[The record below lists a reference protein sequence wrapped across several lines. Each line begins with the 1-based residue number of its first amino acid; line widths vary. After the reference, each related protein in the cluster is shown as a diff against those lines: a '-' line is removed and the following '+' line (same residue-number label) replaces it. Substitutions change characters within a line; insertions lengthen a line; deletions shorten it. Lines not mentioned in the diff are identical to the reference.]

1 MFFTIRN
8 VLSLPRVW
16 SRNSTHRHVT
26 QLLRKVDNIYL
37 RDHIAIKDINGT
49 SLTYG
54 ALSQQSKQLADV
66 LRSHI
71 RPDVHSIGC
80 FISSHQHY
88 VTSML
93 ATWRLR
99 KTFVPLSLTH
109 TAAELQYFAADSGI
123 GLILHSSEA
132 LQITTKT
139 EKINDI
145 MANINSTGLPI
156 IDLSSSQPV
165 STPSN
170 STDSNNDGNQLY
182 NDNND
187 DDVGALVLY
196 TSGTTGQ
203 PKGVL
208 HTRQGVQALVSSL
221 SAAWEYKP
229 TDCILHFLPLYHLHG
244 LLNKLL
250 CVLYNGGTIVFVSS
264 AAADR

>member
-1 MFFTIRN
+1 M
-8 VLSLPRVW
+8 S
-16 SRNSTHRHVT
+16 
-26 QLLRKVDNIYL
+26 QLLRNVDNPQQSQ
-37 RDHIAIKDINGT
+37 RIAIMDINGT

-66 LRSHI
+66 LRSQI
-71 RPDVHSIGC
+71 RPDIHSIGC

-99 KTFVPLSLTH
+99 KIFVPLSLTH
-109 TAAELQYFAADSGI
+109 TATELQYFAADSGI

-132 LQITTKT
+132 LDITTKT
-139 EKINDI
+139 DKINDI
-145 MANINSTGLPI
+145 MANITSTGLPI
-156 IDLSSSQPV
+156 IDLSHQLSSSHPV
-165 STPSN
+165 SETSN
-170 STDSNNDGNQLY
+170 STDSNH
-182 NDNND
+182 DNND
-187 DDVGALVLY
+187 DDDIGALVLY

-208 HTRQGVQALVSSL
+208 HTRSGVQALVSSL
-221 SAAWEYKP
+221 SVAWEYQP

-250 CVLYNGGTIVFVSS
+250 CVLYNGGTIAFVAS